1 MKVLFIRTTLAFV
14 ITFTASLLN
23 VLPGIEMS
31 YVQAA
36 DNTNKVEKTRKRTPA
51 LGARVYSQL
60 ARAQEIA
67 DAGDMDAGLEVL
79 DQVKSKSSS
88 LNSYER
94 AMLHNF
100 YGFIYYNAGKTEQAI
115 AEFELVI
122 EQEPIP
128 ESLEKGTLFS
138 LAQLSMANGN
148 YGKTISFLDRW
159 DDVNQGLSPIN
170 NNVLRAQASYQSKDY
185 KNAAKFI
192 ESVIAQA
199 ADEEKKAEESW
210 YILQRA
216 VYFELKNNIK
226 VTAILEQ
233 MVRVFNKPEYWL
245 QLAGMYGELEQ
256 EDKQLAVMEAAYQ
269 QGFVT
274 QKSELMTLSQ
284 IYYFNGLPYKA
295 AKVLSQGID
304 KKLIDKNVKN
314 LKFLAQ
320 SWQGAKEADK
330 AIVVLNQ
337 LASIT
342 NDGNADLNIA
352 EIYLQQGKSQLVIQ
366 HAEQAIVR
374 GKLNNSGNAY
384 LALGMANVN
393 LKQFN
398 AALEAFKS
406 AEEIPSSKRMA
417 TQWLKFVEQEQK
429 SIKQLAASS

>member
-1 MKVLFIRTTLAFV
+1 MKVLFIRTAFACV
-14 ITFTASLLN
+14 ITLTTGLFD
-23 VLPGIEMS
+23 VLPGVELS
-31 YVQAA
+31 SVYAA
-36 DNTNKVEKTRKRTPA
+36 DKEKVERKRKRTPA

-60 ARAQEIA
+60 ARAQEMA
-67 DAGDMDAGLEVL
+67 DAGDINGGLEIL

-88 LNSYER
+88 LNSYEI

-100 YGFIYYNAGKTEQAI
+100 YGFIYYNNEQTDLAI
-115 AEFELVI
+115 KAFEQVV
-122 EQEPIP
+122 EQDPIP

-148 YGKTISFLDRW
+148 YGKTIAFLDRW
-159 DDVNQGLSPIN
+159 DLVHEGPLPLN

-185 KNAAKFI
+185 KSAAQFI
-192 ESVIAQA
+192 ESVIVQA
-199 ADEEKKAEESW
+199 ANEEKEPEESW

-216 VYFELKNNIK
+216 VYFELKDNKK
-226 VTAILEQ
+226 VTEILEQ
-233 MVRVFNKPEYWL
+233 MVRLFNKPEYWL

-295 AKVLSQGID
+295 AQVLSKGIEQ
-304 KKLIDKNVKN
+304 KLIEKNTKN

-330 AIVVLNQ
+330 AIKVLNQ

-342 NDGNADLNIA
+342 DDGNADLTIA
-352 EIYLQQGKSQLVIQ
+352 EIYLQLGKSALVIQ
-366 HAEQAIVR
+366 HAEKAVVR
-374 GKLNNSGNAY
+374 GKLTNPGNAY

-393 LKQFN
+393 LKQFD
-398 AALEAFKS
+398 AAIDAFTSAKEIKS
-406 AEEIPSSKRMA
+406 AQRMA

>member
-1 MKVLFIRTTLAFV
+1 MKVLFIRTTLACV
-14 ITFTASLLN
+14 ITLTSSMLDILPSVNIASAH
-23 VLPGIEMS
+23 
-31 YVQAA
+31 AA
-36 DNTNKVEKTRKRTPA
+36 EEASSAKKRKRTPA

-67 DAGDMDAGLEVL
+67 DAGDINGGLEIL

-100 YGFIYYNAGKTEQAI
+100 YGFIYYNDGQTDKAISAFEQ
-115 AEFELVI
+115 VVK
-122 EQEPIP
+122 QDPIP
-128 ESLEKGTLFS
+128 ESLEKSTLFS

-148 YGKTISFLDRW
+148 YGKTIAFLDKW
-159 DDVNQGLSPIN
+159 DLVHQGKPPVN

-185 KNAAKFI
+185 TNAAKYI
-192 ESVIAQA
+192 ESAIAQA
-199 ADEEKKAEESW
+199 VEEEKAPEENW

-216 VYFELKNNIK
+216 VYFELKDSKK
-226 VTAILEQ
+226 VTEILEQ
-233 MVRVFNKPEYWL
+233 MVRLFNKPEYWV

-274 QKSELMTLSQ
+274 KKSELMTLSQ

-295 AKVLSQGID
+295 AKVLSKGIED
-304 KKLIDKNVKN
+304 KLIEKNAKN

-320 SWQGAKEADK
+320 SWQGAKEVDEAVD
-330 AIVVLNQ
+330 VLTQ

-342 NDGNADLNIA
+342 DDGNADLNIA
-352 EIYLQQGKSQLVIQ
+352 EIYLQKGKSKLVVQ
-366 HAEQAIVR
+366 HAIKAIAK
-374 GKLNNSGNAY
+374 GKLKNKGNAY

-393 LKQFN
+393 LKQFDD
-398 AALEAFKS
+398 ALEAFNSAKDIKS
-406 AEEIPSSKRMA
+406 SERMA
-417 TQWLKFVEQEQK
+417 TQWVKFVEQEQK
-429 SIKQLAASS
+429 NAAQLSALKS

>member
-1 MKVLFIRTTLAFV
+1 MKTLFIRTTLACV
-14 ITFTASLLN
+14 ITLTSSMLDILPSVNIASVHAAEEASTA
-23 VLPGIEMS
+23 
-31 YVQAA
+31 
-36 DNTNKVEKTRKRTPA
+36 KKRKRTPA

-67 DAGDMDAGLEVL
+67 DAGDINGGLEIL

-100 YGFIYYNAGKTEQAI
+100 YGFIYYNDGQTDKAISAFEQ
-115 AEFELVI
+115 VVK
-122 EQEPIP
+122 QDPIP

-148 YGKTISFLDRW
+148 YGKTIEFLDKW
-159 DDVNQGLSPIN
+159 DLVHQGKPPVN

-185 KNAAKFI
+185 INAAKYI
-192 ESVIAQA
+192 ESAIVQA
-199 ADEEKKAEESW
+199 VEEDKAPEENW

-216 VYFELKNNIK
+216 VYFELKDSKK
-226 VTAILEQ
+226 VTEILEQ
-233 MVRVFNKPEYWL
+233 MVRLFNKPEYWV

-274 QKSELMTLSQ
+274 KKSELMTLSQ

-295 AKVLSQGID
+295 AKVLSKGIED
-304 KKLIDKNVKN
+304 KLIEKNAKN

-320 SWQGAKEADK
+320 SWQGAKEVDEAVD
-330 AIVVLNQ
+330 VLTQ

-342 NDGNADLNIA
+342 DDGNADLNIA
-352 EIYLQQGKSQLVIQ
+352 EIYLQKGKSKLVVQ
-366 HAEQAIVR
+366 HAIKAIAK
-374 GKLNNSGNAY
+374 GKLKNKGNAY

-393 LKQFN
+393 LKQFDD
-398 AALEAFKS
+398 ALEAFNSAKEIKS
-406 AEEIPSSKRMA
+406 SERMA
-417 TQWLKFVEQEQK
+417 TQWVKFVEQEQK
-429 SIKQLAASS
+429 NAVQLSALKS

>member
-1 MKVLFIRTTLAFV
+1 MKTLFIRTTLACAITLASSVLDILPV
-14 ITFTASLLN
+14 IEIASAH
-23 VLPGIEMS
+23 
-31 YVQAA
+31 AA
-36 DNTNKVEKTRKRTPA
+36 ETGKSEKTRKRTPA

-60 ARAQEIA
+60 ARAQEVA
-67 DAGDMDAGLEVL
+67 DAGDIKAGLEIL

-100 YGFIYYNAGKTEQAI
+100 YGFIYYNDGQTDLAIKSFEQ
-115 AEFELVI
+115 VV
-122 EQEPIP
+122 EQDPIP
-128 ESLEKGTLFS
+128 ESLEKSTLFS

-148 YGKTISFLDRW
+148 YGKTITFLDKW
-159 DDVNQGLSPIN
+159 DLVHQGTSPIN

-185 KNAAKFI
+185 KSAAKYI
-192 ESVIAQA
+192 ESAIAQA
-199 ADEEKKAEESW
+199 ADEEKAAEENW
-210 YILQRA
+210 YVLQRA
-216 VYFELKNNIK
+216 VYFELKDNQK
-226 VTAILEQ
+226 VTEILEQ
-233 MVRVFNKPEYWL
+233 MVRLFNKPEYWL

-295 AKVLSQGID
+295 ASVLSKGIEQN
-304 KKLIDKNVKN
+304 LIEKNAKN

-330 AIVVLNQ
+330 AVEVLNQ

-342 NDGNADLNIA
+342 EDGNADLNIA
-352 EIYLQQGKSQLVIQ
+352 EIYLQKGKSKLVVQ
-366 HAEQAIVR
+366 HAIKAIAK
-374 GKLNNSGNAY
+374 GKLTNAGNAY

-393 LKQFN
+393 LKQFDD
-398 AALEAFKS
+398 ALEAFKS
-406 AEEIPSSKRMA
+406 AKEIKSSQRMA
-417 TQWLKFVEQEQK
+417 TQWLKFVEQEQR
-429 SIKQLAASS
+429 SAEQLAALK

>member
-1 MKVLFIRTTLAFV
+1 MKVLFIRTTLACA
-14 ITFTASLLN
+14 ITLTSSLFS
-23 VLPGIEMS
+23 VLPGIDMS
-31 YVQAA
+31 YVQASE
-36 DNTNKVEKTRKRTPA
+36 DTNKVEKKRKRTPA

-60 ARAQEIA
+60 ARAQEVA
-67 DAGDMDAGLEVL
+67 DAGDMQAGLDIL

-115 AEFELVI
+115 AEFEQVVA
-122 EQEPIP
+122 QDPIP

-138 LAQLSMANGN
+138 LAQLSMASGN

-159 DDVNQGLSPIN
+159 DEVNQGLAPIN

-185 KNAAKFI
+185 KNAAKYI
-192 ESVIAQA
+192 ESVITQA
-199 ADEEKKAEESW
+199 AEQETEAEETW

-216 VYFELKNNIK
+216 VYFELKDNKK

-233 MVRVFNKPEYWL
+233 MVRLFNKPEYWL

-269 QGFVT
+269 QGYVT

-295 AKVLSQGID
+295 AKVLSQGIEQ
-304 KKLIDKNVKN
+304 KIIEKNAKN

-330 AIVVLNQ
+330 AIAVLNQ

-342 NDGNADLNIA
+342 DDGNADLNIA
-352 EIYLQQGKSQLVIQ
+352 EIYLQQGKSELVIK
-366 HAEQAIVR
+366 HAEQAITR

-393 LKQFN
+393 LKQLDS
-398 AALEAFKS
+398 ALEAFKS
-406 AEEIPSSKRMA
+406 AKEIPSSQRMA
-417 TQWLKFVEQEQK
+417 TQWLKFVEQEQQN
-429 SIKQLAASS
+429 IKQLAALK